1 LELENTYI
9 RIFPE
14 PIACLLD
21 LKHLLLSNK
30 STNISS
36 TSHQTR
42 DYFKRDGLRL
52 PHIESHQSQ
61 AFQFQLN
68 RDQLLMKNSLWT
80 LPTCVSSLAGL
91 VKLEA
96 VDVGLT
102 DLPDSIG
109 TLKNLKILDISRNNL
124 SWIPSSFIDLKNLI
138 FCNLSKNGI
147 LRLPLDLETME
158 HLSHLFVSF
167 NMLAELPE
175 DLHLLKGLQTLD
187 VYENQISTVPKG
199 FDQND
204 LVRFDMAQNDITV
217 QQFIDQTNQEA
228 FSRYLKMQNSIRTW
242 SCELEISRKENYQL
256 DSTLLQERRDFRL
269 VLDEKSQDL
278 IKSLTSDSEDD
289 LSDHNDEEYLETIN
303 KETHSLAHPIDT
315 EEKEEDWACQMQAYS
330 PTRPSYSHNLLR
342 MDQENWWG
350 SDQFCPADLHAT
362 PRNEILL
369 KNWERDRQLRMMRHI
384 GKRNR
389 RSLQQSS
396 DFPLIIE
403 GQFDDA
409 D

>member
-1 LELENTYI
+1 MHFSLRPYAYFSLSGNPIGDCMEFPEDFGSKCKRIKVLELENTYI

-14 PIACLLD
+14 PLASLLD

-36 TSHQTR
+36 TTHLTG
-42 DYFKRDGLRL
+42 DYFKRDGLWL
-52 PHIESHQSQ
+52 PHIESHGRQ
-61 AFQFQLN
+61 AYQFKVN
-68 RDQLLMKNSLWT
+68 RDQFLMKNSLWT

-109 TLKNLKILDISRNNL
+109 ALKNLKILDISQNNL
-124 SWIPSSFIDLKNLI
+124 SWIPSSFINLKNLI

-147 LRLPLDLETME
+147 LRLPLDLETMKN
-158 HLSHLFVSF
+158 LSHLFVSF

-228 FSRYLKMQNSIRTW
+228 FSRYLEMQNSLRSW
-242 SCELEISRKENYQL
+242 SCELEINRKENYQL
-256 DSTLLQERRDFRL
+256 NSSMLQERRDFRL

-278 IKSLTSDSEDD
+278 IELLTSDSEDD
-289 LSDHNDEEYLETIN
+289 FSDHDTKEKEYLETSD
-303 KETHSLAHPIDT
+303 KETRGLAYSIDT
-315 EEKEEDWACQMQAYS
+315 EEKEEDWACQLQAYS
-330 PTRPSYSHNLLR
+330 PTRPSYR
-342 MDQENWWG
+342 
-350 SDQFCPADLHAT
+350 
-362 PRNEILL
+362 
-369 KNWERDRQLRMMRHI
+369 
-384 GKRNR
+384 
-389 RSLQQSS
+389 
-396 DFPLIIE
+396 
-403 GQFDDA
+403 
-409 D
+409 